1 MKSVVVDVVA
11 ERVCV
16 RVYVCVRA
24 CCALERVRKQST
36 QGERAKK
43 EEKRI
48 PWVRGETTRVELY
61 TSGKYVKVKRV
72 AAVHTVNR

>member
-16 RVYVCVRA
+16 CVCMCVCA
-24 CCALERVRKQST
+24 CCALGRVRKQST
-36 QGERAKK
+36 QGERATK

-48 PWVRGETTRVELY
+48 LWVRGETTRVALHLGQICKIETRGGRPY
-61 TSGKYVKVKRV
+61 R
-72 AAVHTVNR
+72 